1 MGATAPS
8 GVAWYVYGVVDAAA
22 EPPEGPAGVARR
34 VEALTEGALTAL
46 VSRVA
51 LDEFGEEPVRAHLE
65 DSTWLEEKAR
75 AHEAVLEAALTTG
88 AVVPFRFLTVY
99 RDEAELRSLLATR
112 SDELLSVLER
122 VRGKV
127 EVGVKAFA
135 DVAALERS
143 VAGRSPEVA
152 ELDAQIAG
160 AQAGRGYLLQRRR
173 DEAARAESAR
183 LVAEIARDS
192 HTRLLAAAYEGT
204 ANPVQPSELSGRP
217 GQMVLNGAYLVP
229 VAGSDLDRELGAL
242 AQHYAH
248 LGISFERTGP
258 WPPYNFVPRDLG
270 GADDP

>member
-1 MGATAPS
+1 MGTTAPS

-22 EPPEGPAGVARR
+22 EPPAAPAGVARH
-34 VEALTEGALTAL
+34 VQPLTEGGLTAL
-46 VSRVA
+46 VSPVA
-51 LDEFGEEPVRAHLE
+51 LDEFGEEPVRARLE
-65 DSTWLEEKAR
+65 DSTWVEEKAR
-75 AHEAVLEAALTTG
+75 AHEAVLEAALGTG

-99 RDEAELRSLLATR
+99 RDEAELRNFLAAR
-112 SDELLSVLER
+112 RDELLSVLEG

-135 DVAALERS
+135 DIAALERS

-160 AQAGRGYLLQRRR
+160 AQAGRAYLLQRRR

-192 HTRLLAAAYEGT
+192 HARLLAAAFAGT
-204 ANPVQPSELSGRP
+204 ANAVQPSELSGRP

-242 AQHYAH
+242 AEHYAH

-270 GADDP
+270 AGDDA